1 MEMKV
6 YTIRINITSKK
17 SNKNKTLHVWLR
29 KNSLKRHFSFKVNL
43 TAFFSLDG
51 KVGGIY
57 RIKKI
62 TNVCNELIL
71 QMTLAYL

>member
-6 YTIRINITSKK
+6 YMIRINITSKK

-57 RIKKI
+57 RIK
-62 TNVCNELIL
+62 NNLRV
-71 QMTLAYL
+71 Q